1 VYGNYA
7 RPNPPSDLVRAVAR
21 GEVDL
26 AIIWGP
32 FGAYFGRRA
41 GVAMRLR
48 PVAPALDPPGLRF
61 TFAIAAG
68 VRRADTALRDQID
81 GALARRRVDIERVL
95 RQYGVPLV
103 GSDGGPVAAGDVSLR
118 GPASCAPGVSR
129 EDPCSR

>member
-1 VYGNYA
+1 
-7 RPNPPSDLVRAVAR
+7 
-21 GEVDL
+21 
-26 AIIWGP
+26 
-32 FGAYFGRRA
+32 
-41 GVAMRLR
+41 MRLR